1 MRLGVLIHA
10 ETVAPEAW
18 APLARVLGDLGEVAV
33 ARAYADW
40 SAAAVA
46 PWFPV
51 LRRHRIQLRH
61 QFRTRS
67 TQDPALVALAMD
79 APEFATDSA
88 ADGVVLVGDVGS
100 SMPVVL
106 RLREQ
111 GLAVVVAGPPSTP
124 LDIRDACSDFVD
136 LATLRPDGPDPR
148 TGRHRA

>member
-67 TQDPALVALAMD
+67 TQDPALVAMAMD
-79 APEFATDSA
+79 APDFAAGCA
-88 ADGVVLVGDVGS
+88 ADGVVLAGDVGS
-100 SMPVVL
+100 SMPVLL

-136 LATLRPDGPDPR
+136 LATLRTDGPDPG